1 MNLTNAIS
9 GKHVEGIPCLG
20 HTHINPRKARV
31 PGREAFLG
39 SETCANCRGP
49 KLSQTDGEKSGRDP
63 EPKEF
68 ILYLDHPSIPPS
80 IHPYIYG
87 APQNGKD
94 SNGLKVP
101 PITCEEQRHIDEA
114 PKRVSQ
120 AAQASLQISGVYRIY
135 RS

>member
-1 MNLTNAIS
+1 MLRVSRVLDTPTSIPEKPEFLE
-9 GKHVEGIPCLG
+9 GKLFWEV
-20 HTHINPRKARV
+20 RRV
-31 PGREAFLG
+31 
-39 SETCANCRGP
+39 
-49 KLSQTDGEKSGRDP
+49 QTAGDPSSLRQMEKKSGRDP

-94 SNGLKVP
+94 STGLKVP

>member
-9 GKHVEGIPCLG
+9 GKHVEGIPLG

-63 EPKEF
+63 EQKEF

-94 SNGLKVP
+94 SNGLKG
-101 PITCEEQRHIDEA
+101 H
-114 PKRVSQ
+114 
-120 AAQASLQISGVYRIY
+120 GGRICP
-135 RS
+135 

>member
-1 MNLTNAIS
+1 MLRVSRVLDTPTSIPEKPEFLE
-9 GKHVEGIPCLG
+9 GKLFWEV
-20 HTHINPRKARV
+20 RRV
-31 PGREAFLG
+31 
-39 SETCANCRGP
+39 
-49 KLSQTDGEKSGRDP
+49 QTAGDPSSLRQMEKKSGRDP